1 MFGPAMPHRGPVIA
15 AILGLLWFS
24 ALHAQ
29 SDVPAAAHRG
39 KQAMAEGRFADAAAI
54 YAEVVRALPTDAGM
68 RLNLGMALS
77 MAGRVREAMPHLQ
90 DAVKMQPALLP
101 AWLFLGSNWLEL
113 GQPSKA
119 VPALRKVVAG
129 DPGNTIARALLGEAL
144 LAVEQYEGAAV
155 EFRAVTEQQP
165 AGARGWYG
173 LGRSSEALARA
184 AFAALER
191 RDAESAYVL
200 AVRAD
205 ALAASQQ
212 FGRAIELYR
221 EALELRPDLRPARA
235 ALAIMYGQAGDEQA
249 VATEREILRRGTPD
263 CPAPASTTSGRE
275 RVLECE
281 FLAGRYVSVVRI
293 AKTSQTTES
302 QYWLTLAYNEI
313 ARNAFDRLSSLP
325 ASAELHQFRADLH
338 GNQGRHL
345 DAVEELRK
353 ALGMV
358 PDEPGLT
365 KKLATSL
372 YLAKSYE
379 EALKVLERV
388 AQRDSSP
395 DVLFL
400 LGDTLLLVGRSGD
413 AVRILEQAVAAEPT
427 SLAAR
432 ASLGRAYLQSGNAAA
447 AVPHLELALK
457 TDEDGSLHYQLARAY
472 QATGR
477 PELAKQ
483 TLEKYAAIQKARR
496 R

>member
-1 MFGPAMPHRGPVIA
+1 MFGPAMPHRVPVIA
-15 AILGLLWFS
+15 AILGLLWCS

-39 KQAMAEGRFADAAAI
+39 KQAMAEGRFADAAVI

-77 MAGRVREAMPHLQ
+77 MAGRVREAMPYLQ

-119 VPALRKVVAG
+119 VPALRKVAAG
-129 DPGNTIARALLGEAL
+129 DPGNTMARTLLGEAL

-155 EFRAVTEQQP
+155 EFRAVTEHQP
-165 AGARGWYG
+165 ARARGWYG
-173 LGRSSEALARA
+173 LGRSYEALARA

-191 RDAESAYVL
+191 RDGESAYAL

-212 FGRAIELYR
+212 FARAIELYR

-235 ALAIMYGQAGDEQA
+235 ALVVMYEQAGDEQA
-249 VATEREILRRGTPD
+249 VATEREILRRGKPD
-263 CPAPASTTSGRE
+263 CPAPVSTTSGGGRA
-275 RVLECE
+275 LECE

-293 AKTSQTTES
+293 ARASQTAES
-302 QYWLTLAYNEI
+302 QYWLTLAYNEL
-313 ARNAFDRLSSLP
+313 ARSAFDRLSSLP
-325 ASAELHQFRADLH
+325 ASAELHQFRAELH
-338 GNQGRHL
+338 DSQGRHL
-345 DAVEELRK
+345 DAAEELRK
-353 ALGMV
+353 ALGLM
-358 PDEPGLT
+358 PDDAGLT

-379 EALKVLERV
+379 EALKLLERL

-447 AVPHLELALK
+447 AVSHLELALK

-483 TLEKYAAIQKARR
+483 TLDKYAAIRKTRR